1 MMDALTAMRLRR
13 TVREFEP
20 GKSISKETLETIA
33 DAGRVAATAINIQ
46 PWEFV
51 IITNRDMLKKMAD
64 LAEYGKHLAS
74 ASAAIAVLCK
84 DSPFYLEDGCAAT
97 QNMLVAA
104 TALGIASAWID
115 GEKKEYGAAMKQLL
129 GAPAEIKLVS
139 IIALGYSNDE
149 TTPEKRPLEEVI
161 HWEKF

>member
-1 MMDALTAMRLRR
+1 MDALTAMRLRR

-51 IITNRDMLKKMAD
+51 IVTNRGMLQKMAD
-64 LAEYGKHLAS
+64 LAEYGKHLAG
-74 ASAAIAVLCK
+74 ASAAIVVLCK

-115 GEKKEYGAAMKQLL
+115 GEKKEYGASMKQLL

-139 IIALGYSNDE
+139 IVALGYSDDE
-149 TTPEKRPLEEVI
+149 TNPEKRPLEEVI